1 MLELH
6 ILAVE
11 RLVVRE
17 KVGVGKAVDQLSLEK
32 ALGEG
37 ERLILGVDVENMG
50 GQFFEELQIG
60 W

>member
-17 KVGVGKAVDQLSLEK
+17 KVGVGKTVDQLSLEK

-37 ERLILGVDVENMG
+37 ERLILGVDVENMR